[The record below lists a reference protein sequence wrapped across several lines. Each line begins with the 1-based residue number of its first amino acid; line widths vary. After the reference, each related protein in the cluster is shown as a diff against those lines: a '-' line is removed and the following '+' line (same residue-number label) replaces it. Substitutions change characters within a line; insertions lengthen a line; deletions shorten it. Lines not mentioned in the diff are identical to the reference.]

1 MAGELDGKVAIITG
15 AAAGIGRAAALL
27 FAREGARLLLS
38 DIDEVTGRRTTADIV
53 AAGGAAEF
61 VKADVSCERD
71 VIALVDAAQTIYSGF
86 DLAFNNAGIGHTP
99 VSLIDISLET
109 WERFL
114 RVNLTGV
121 FLCMKHQIPRLLERG
136 GGAIVNTGSVA
147 GLAATPMMGAYSAS
161 KFGLIGITRSAA
173 AEFANRNIRI
183 NAVCP
188 TATDTPGMRDF
199 LAAMDVDPAKMDGPM
214 GRMGRPEEI
223 AEVALWLL
231 SDRASFVTGQTVSAT
246 GGSSGQTA

>member
-38 DIDEVTGRRTTADIV
+38 DIDEATGRRTTADIV

-231 SDRASFVTGQTVSAT
+231 SDRASFVTGQTVSPT